1 MSKSPAS
8 TAHYRPETRLV
19 HSGTLRSQYGE
30 TSEALFLT
38 QGYVYNSAEE
48 CEARFKGEDPGFI
61 YSRYSNPTISMFE
74 RRMIEL
80 EGAEAARS
88 AATGMAA
95 VTTAILAPLKAGDH
109 VVASRALFGSCLYVI
124 QDLLPR
130 YGIETTLVDGLD
142 LDQWQRAMR
151 PNTKTFFL
159 ESPTNPTLD
168 VLDIPGIAE
177 IAHSGGAR
185 LVVDNVFATP
195 IWQSPL
201 ALGADVVVYSA
212 TKHIDGQG
220 RCLGGIILSS
230 EAFIAEHIHNFM
242 RQTGPSIS
250 PFNAWVLLKGLET
263 LGVRVRAQTETAARI
278 ADVLA
283 SHPKISRLVYP
294 GRADHPQAA
303 SREEADARRLDA
315 GRLRGQGRQA
325 GGVPRAQRAQACEDL
340 EQSRRCQ
347 EPRHASGDHDASAPQ
362 AGGPRRARHQRGLHP
377 LLGGARACGRSDR
390 GSDRGAGEGVRRLR
404 LGVGWAKRLVRR
416 SSKSEGGSVP
426 TIHDHIADRW
436 WARRA
441 KSAPLPTLRHRAYI
455 GRYVRTSAGTLTPS
469 LIWPTER
476 MMSSPR
482 SWAKQA

>member
-1 MSKSPAS
+1 MSKS
-8 TAHYRPETRLV
+8 TANYRPETRLV

-30 TSEALFLT
+30 TSESLFLT

-61 YSRYSNPTISMFE
+61 YSRYSNPTIAMFE

-109 VVASRALFGSCLYVI
+109 VVASRALFGSCLYVV

-142 LDQWQRAMR
+142 LDQWQRALR

-177 IAHSGGAR
+177 IAHKGGAR

-263 LGVRVRAQTETAARI
+263 LGVRVRAQTETASRI
-278 ADVLA
+278 AEVLA
-283 SHPKISRLVYP
+283 SHPKIARLVYP

-303 SREEADARRLDA
+303 LVKKQMRGGSTLVGFEVKGGKAAAFRVLNELKLARISNNLGDAKSLVTHPATTTHQRLKPEDRAALGIGEGFIRFSA
-315 GRLRGQGRQA
+315 GLEH
-325 GGVPRAQRAQACEDL
+325 PDDLIEDL
-340 EQSRRCQ
+340 TAALEK
-347 EPRHASGDHDASAPQ
+347 A
-362 AGGPRRARHQRGLHP
+362 
-377 LLGGARACGRSDR
+377 
-390 GSDRGAGEGVRRLR
+390 
-404 LGVGWAKRLVRR
+404 
-416 SSKSEGGSVP
+416 
-426 TIHDHIADRW
+426 
-436 WARRA
+436 
-441 KSAPLPTLRHRAYI
+441 
-455 GRYVRTSAGTLTPS
+455 
-469 LIWPTER
+469 
-476 MMSSPR
+476 
-482 SWAKQA
+482 